1 MKPVS
6 KSPYRQNYIQHQI
19 IKKKEIQPIIHNRN
33 YSTTR
38 NINPSELNDQKYA
51 FNINQPNYNI
61 PINQK
66 ICTKKIPIPGKKIPI
81 LKRINKPISINQNTN
96 FGNVHNQNNFNENYN
111 QNYLLNNIQNQP
123 LIQKEIQ
130 YFQNPQIITVH
141 EPIQQINNINNA
153 KVQPVFDNNF
163 NNVNNGQLGQVN
175 EPVSPQIIVQEFQ
188 TINPRINPL
197 DNNVQNNERIEEISP
212 AILTTNQNEQTNF
225 NINNNIMDNNK
236 NKDYIIN
243 NINYKNN
250 NTIDNNNKNILDY
263 ENKLKKAEKK
273 IKELLEKINALQI
286 QLTNEKKINND
297 NNFIIQKLK
306 QSIKDKDSD
315 INIYKFE
322 LENLYQINNKKES
335 KYPRDQI
342 LSVNFV
348 SIDKNIN
355 FSIPCIKSDI
365 FAVVEEKLY
374 KQFPKCRETNNNFSY
389 KNNQILRFKT
399 ISQNNIIDGTPV
411 YF

>member
-1 MKPVS
+1 M
-6 KSPYRQNYIQHQI
+6 N
-19 IKKKEIQPIIHNRN
+19 
-33 YSTTR
+33 
-38 NINPSELNDQKYA
+38 
-51 FNINQPNYNI
+51 
-61 PINQK
+61 
-66 ICTKKIPIPGKKIPI
+66 
-81 LKRINKPISINQNTN
+81 
-96 FGNVHNQNNFNENYN
+96 
-111 QNYLLNNIQNQP
+111 
-123 LIQKEIQ
+123 
-130 YFQNPQIITVH
+130 
-141 EPIQQINNINNA
+141 
-153 KVQPVFDNNF
+153 
-163 NNVNNGQLGQVN
+163 
-175 EPVSPQIIVQEFQ
+175 
-188 TINPRINPL
+188 
-197 DNNVQNNERIEEISP
+197 
-212 AILTTNQNEQTNF
+212 
-225 NINNNIMDNNK
+225 NNK
-236 NKDYIIN
+236 NKDYINN

-263 ENKLKKAEKK
+263 ENKLKKDEKK
-273 IKELLEKINALQI
+273 IKELLEKIDALKI

-335 KYPRDQI
+335 KYPRNQI